1 MGSQKNREKI
11 GMGGKKDI
19 EITGENDLQGIE
31 LLSVLKKK
39 SSVVG

>member
-1 MGSQKNREKI
+1 
-11 GMGGKKDI
+11 MGGKKDI

-39 SSVVG
+39 AVL